1 MNYEME
7 LNKLKEDLDKAK
19 DLKYR
24 AEARLDELK
33 KQENELIKEL
43 EELGVDPKDLDSE
56 IEKLT
61 KEMN

>member
-43 EELGVDPKDLDSE
+43 EELGVDPK
-56 IEKLT
+56 IWTQKL
-61 KEMN
+61 KN